1 MSKGLP
7 WPGPRLGTIKRLPWY
22 RYIKPNLPA
31 NAPVNVFVEAWLAIL
46 VHGWNRTLSEKIWR
60 QL

>member
-7 WPGPRLGTIKRLPWY
+7 WHRLETIKLLSWY
-22 RYIKPNLPA
+22 RFVRPNLPA
-31 NAPVNVFVEAWLAIL
+31 NAPVNVSVEAWLAVL
-46 VHGWNRTLSEKIWR
+46 VHGWNRTLSEKIWC